1 MSEVA
6 RLVGMEQRSYE
17 KDGKQREYCGLHLM
31 YVENSVEGVR
41 GSKVENSVEGVRGSK
56 VEVLSCPQRV
66 DPRHLKVGA
75 LYELGY
81 SFFQTRQGKMARL
94 SDLQVVEE

>member
-1 MSEVA
+1 M
-6 RLVGMEQRSYE
+6 M
-17 KDGKQREYCGLHLM
+17 
-31 YVENSVEGVR
+31 
-41 GSKVENSVEGVRGSK
+41 EGVRGSK

>member
-17 KDGKQREYCGLHLM
+17 KDGKQRDYCGLHFL
-31 YVENSVEGVR
+31 YL
-41 GSKVENSVEGVRGSK
+41 ENSVEGVRGSK

-66 DPRHLKVGA
+66 NSDRLKVGV

-94 SDLQVVEE
+94 SDLQPVEEK

>member
-6 RLVGMEQRSYE
+6 RLVGMERRSYE
-17 KDGKQREYCGLHLM
+17 KDGQNRQYCGLHLM
-31 YVENSVEGVR
+31 Y
-41 GSKVENSVEGVRGSK
+41 VENSVEGVRGSK

-75 LYELGY
+75 LYELVTA
-81 SFFQTRQGKMARL
+81 SFRPGRGKWRA
-94 SDLQVVEE
+94 

>member
-6 RLVGMEQRSYE
+6 RLVGMERRIYE
-17 KDGKQREYCGLHLM
+17 KDGKQRDYCGLHFM
-31 YVENSVEGVR
+31 YVENSVEGVL
-41 GSKVENSVEGVRGSK
+41 GSK

-66 DPRHLKVGA
+66 TPERLKVGA

-81 SFFQTRQGKMARL
+81 SFYQTRQGKMARL
-94 SDLQVVEE
+94 SDLQLVEEK

>member
-17 KDGKQREYCGLHLM
+17 KDGRQREYCGLHLM
-31 YVENSVEGVR
+31 Y
-41 GSKVENSVEGVRGSK
+41 VENSVEGVRGSK

-66 DPRHLKVGA
+66 DPRHLKAGA

>member
-17 KDGKQREYCGLHLM
+17 KDGQPRQYCGLHLM

-41 GSKVENSVEGVRGSK
+41 GSKVEC
-56 VEVLSCPQRV
+56 LSCPRDV
-66 DPRHLKVGA
+66 DPSRLRVGTLYDLK
-75 LYELGY
+75 Y
-81 SFFQTRQGKMARL
+81 SLFNTAKGKMARL
-94 SDLQVVEE
+94 SGLEPVEE